1 MTTGAYFAG
10 RTPAQIVAPYT
21 GAQAIYG
28 SQLLDGSGIQNAS
41 YEHCTFANISF
52 KQVTLQGG
60 RFLNCVFIACYFRK
74 AELKTSSFSACRFID
89 CEFPDTSFS
98 ACDFRYARF
107 IGCYVDFNEI
117 EHSLPQEPNLREAL
131 AHNLAREAAR
141 LGDAAQAQAYRFEQ
155 VSARE
160 AHLIGAF
167 RGSSKWYR
175 DHYDFQARVGAL
187 LQLVMSYLNRLL
199 FGYGERPVVLLRNY
213 VIAAFVV
220 FPALFSVMPNAIS
233 HPASPNDASFWSAL
247 DFSVHN
253 ATAGVIETPV
263 VARTVTARL
272 LAGIESLLAAIWGSL
287 FAAYLFRWSLHR

>member
-1 MTTGAYFAG
+1 MTTGAYFVG
-10 RTPAQIVAPYT
+10 RTPASIVAPYT

-28 SQLLDGSGIQNAS
+28 SQLLDGSAIHNAS

-52 KQVTLQGG
+52 KEVTLQGG

-107 IGCYVDFNEI
+107 VGCYVDFKEI
-117 EHSLPQEPNLREAL
+117 QHSLPQEPNLREAL

-141 LGDAAQAQAYRFEQ
+141 LGDGAQAQAYRFAQ

-160 AHLIGAF
+160 NHLIDAF

-175 DHYDFQARVGAL
+175 DHYDFQARMGAL
-187 LQLVMSYLNRLL
+187 LQLIVSYLNRLL

-213 VIAAFVV
+213 AIATLVV
-220 FPALFSVMPNAIS
+220 FPALFSLMPNAIS
-233 HPASPNDASFWSAL
+233 HPASPQGVTFWNAL

-253 ATAGVIETPV
+253 ATAGAIETPV
-263 VARTVTARL
+263 TAQSVVARL
-272 LAGIESLLAAIWGSL
+272 LGGVESLLAAIWGSL

>member
-1 MTTGAYFAG
+1 MTTGAYFVG
-10 RTPAQIVAPYT
+10 RTPAQIAAPYT

-28 SQLLDGSGIQNAS
+28 SQLLDGSTIHNAS

-52 KQVTLQGG
+52 KKVTLQGG
-60 RFLNCVFIACYFRK
+60 RFLNCVFVACYFRK

-107 IGCYVDFNEI
+107 IGCCVDFNEI
-117 EHSLPQEPNLREAL
+117 EHSLPQEPNLRETL
-131 AHNLAREAAR
+131 AHNLAREAAK
-141 LGDAAQAQAYRFEQ
+141 LGDAVNAQAYRLEQ

-175 DHYDFQARVGAL
+175 DHYDFQARLGAL
-187 LQLVMSYLNRLL
+187 FQLVASFLNRLL
-199 FGYGERPVVLLRNY
+199 FGYGESPVVLLRNY
-213 VIAAFVV
+213 ALATLVV
-220 FPALFSVMPNAIS
+220 FPALFSLIPDAIS
-233 HPASPNDASFWSAL
+233 HRTLASDITFWNAL

-253 ATAGVIETPV
+253 ATAGAIDTPV
-263 VARTVTARL
+263 IAKTIGARL
-272 LAGIESLLAAIWGSL
+272 LAGTESLLAAIWASL
-287 FAAYLFRWSLHR
+287 FAGYLFRWSLHR